1 MTYLKQ
7 AHHIEAA
14 SFQKIQEIIDQE
26 HQDITFSNAFE
37 EAILKRVVFTSA
49 DFDYLYQIKF
59 SNDVIQ
65 RILDV
70 LKHRGTIFTDTTMV
84 LGGLNKKC
92 LDQLGVSYRCLVN
105 EPEVFKE
112 AKEKGMTRS
121 MAAVEY
127 AAKLDG
133 PKLFVFGNAPTS
145 IFKVLDMVEE
155 GSLWPEAVIG
165 VPVGFVGA
173 AESKLALHESPLA
186 SIAALGRKGGS
197 TIAAAIV
204 NAILYQF
211 IQETEDYQRYWVSD
225 KKKSVDRR

>member
-211 IQETEDYQRYWVSD
+211 IQETEDYQRYRVSD